1 MIVHATMS
9 AISRPNVPLV
19 LAALVLLS
27 SCTTAPVKTT
37 APVNSSTNVK
47 TPTTV
52 PEKKVEPPQDV
63 SALSMLIARQ
73 ERIYRVAAP
82 LMVKNAPLCRSFAR
96 PLLGFTAKNLYSYPA
111 ELAPAAESA
120 LKLDDRLRVMQVLD
134 GSGAMRAGI
143 RPGDILQSIQEQAL
157 PLGAQ
162 AESEAARLLA
172 PLIKNATDISIVV
185 LRQDQPIRLTITLTA
200 ACAFS
205 MEIGHAP
212 QVNAYADGRRIMIT
226 KGMLDFLS
234 ADEELAVILAH
245 EIAHN
250 VLQHTAAQ
258 QMTATVAS
266 MIDALLPLQPEAAAL
281 ASRGG
286 LRPMSAK
293 ADQEA
298 DRLAMYLLAR
308 AGYDPAAAERT
319 MAKLAQS
326 YPASLTNTYTALH
339 PWTSERR
346 QSMQTTLSE
355 IRQKQRSKNLLLP

>member
-9 AISRPNVPLV
+9 AIDKRNVPLFLV
-19 LAALVLLS
+19 ALVLLV
-27 SCTTAPVKTT
+27 SCTTAPVKT
-37 APVNSSTNVK
+37 PPSVK
-47 TPTTV
+47 TPVNVKAPTNV
-52 PEKKVEPPQDV
+52 PEKKVEPSQDV
-63 SALSMLIARQ
+63 SAFALLIARQ

-162 AESEAARLLA
+162 AENEAARLLA
-172 PLIKNATDISIVV
+172 PLIKNATDISVVV
-185 LRQDQPIRLTITLTA
+185 LRQDRPLKLTIPLTA

-226 KGMLDFLS
+226 RGMLDFLS
-234 ADEELAVILAH
+234 ADEELAVILAR

-250 VLQHTAAQ
+250 VLQHTATQ

-266 MIDALLPLQPEAAAL
+266 LIDALLLVQPDAASL

-286 LRPMSAK
+286 LRPVPAK

-298 DRLAMYLLAR
+298 DRMAMYLLAR

-319 MAKLAQS
+319 IAKLAQS

-339 PWTSERR
+339 PWTPERR

-355 IRQKQRSKNLLLP
+355 IRQKQTSKNPLLP

>member
-9 AISRPNVPLV
+9 AIDKRNVPLFLV
-19 LAALVLLS
+19 ALVLLV
-27 SCTTAPVKTT
+27 SCTTAPVKT
-37 APVNSSTNVK
+37 PPSVK
-47 TPTTV
+47 TPVNVKAPTNV
-52 PEKKVEPPQDV
+52 SEKKVEPSQDV
-63 SALSMLIARQ
+63 SAFALLIARQ

-162 AESEAARLLA
+162 AESEAARSLA
-172 PLIKNATDISIVV
+172 PLIKNATDISVVV
-185 LRQDQPIRLTITLTA
+185 LRQDRPIKLTIPLTA

-226 KGMLDFLS
+226 RGMLDFLS
-234 ADEELAVILAH
+234 ADEELAVILAR

-250 VLQHTAAQ
+250 VLQHTATQ

-266 MIDALLPLQPEAAAL
+266 LIDALLPLQPDAASL

-286 LRPMSAK
+286 LRPMPAK

-298 DRLAMYLLAR
+298 DRMAMYLLAR
-308 AGYDPAAAERT
+308 AGYDPAAVERT
-319 MAKLAQS
+319 IAKLAQS

-339 PWTSERR
+339 PWAPERR

-355 IRQKQRSKNLLLP
+355 IRQKQTSKNPLLP

>member
-1 MIVHATMS
+1 MIVQATMNS
-9 AISRPNVPLV
+9 ISRRNSPLL
-19 LAALVLLS
+19 LAALVLLV
-27 SCTTAPVKTT
+27 SCTTAPVKT
-37 APVNSSTNVK
+37 PPSVKPPMNVK
-47 TPTTV
+47 TPTNV
-52 PEKKVEPPQDV
+52 PEKKVEPSQDV
-63 SALSMLIARQ
+63 SAFALLIARQ

-162 AESEAARLLA
+162 AESEAARSLA
-172 PLIKNATDISIVV
+172 PLIKNATDISVVV
-185 LRQDQPIRLTITLTA
+185 LRQDRSLKLTIPLTA

-226 KGMLDFLS
+226 RGMLDFLS
-234 ADEELAVILAH
+234 ADEELAVILAR

-250 VLQHTAAQ
+250 VLQHTATQ

-266 MIDALLPLQPEAAAL
+266 LIDALLTLQPDAASL

-286 LRPMSAK
+286 LRPMPAK

-298 DRLAMYLLAR
+298 DRMAMYLLAR

-319 MAKLAQS
+319 IAKLAQS

-339 PWTSERR
+339 PWTPERR

-355 IRQKQRSKNLLLP
+355 IRQKQTSKNPLLP

>member
-9 AISRPNVPLV
+9 AISRRNVPLL
-19 LAALVLLS
+19 LAALVLLA
-27 SCTTAPVKTT
+27 SCTTATVKT
-37 APVNSSTNVK
+37 STNVK
-47 TPTTV
+47 TPTTA
-52 PEKKVEPPQDV
+52 PEKKVEPSQEV
-63 SALSMLIARQ
+63 SALSMLVARQ

-96 PLLGFTAKNLYSYPA
+96 PLLGFTAKNLYSYPV

-143 RPGDILQSIQEQAL
+143 RSGDILQSIQDQPL

-162 AESEAARLLA
+162 AENEAARLLA
-172 PLIKNATDISIVV
+172 PLIKNATDISVVV
-185 LRQDQPIRLTITLTA
+185 LRQEQSIRLTIPLTA

-226 KGMLDFLS
+226 RGMLDFLS
-234 ADEELAVILAH
+234 SDEELAVILAR

-250 VLQHTAAQ
+250 ILQH
-258 QMTATVAS
+258 
-266 MIDALLPLQPEAAAL
+266 DALLPLKPDTAAL

-308 AGYDPAAAERT
+308 AGYDPAATER
-319 MAKLAQS
+319 AIGKIAQAH
-326 YPASLTNTYTALH
+326 PASQNPTYTTLH
-339 PWTSERR
+339 PWTPERR
-346 QSMQTTLSE
+346 QSIQTTLSE
-355 IRQKQRSKNLLLP
+355 IRQKQTSKNPLLP

>member
-1 MIVHATMS
+1 
-9 AISRPNVPLV
+9 
-19 LAALVLLS
+19 
-27 SCTTAPVKTT
+27 
-37 APVNSSTNVK
+37 
-47 TPTTV
+47 
-52 PEKKVEPPQDV
+52 
-63 SALSMLIARQ
+63 
-73 ERIYRVAAP
+73 
-82 LMVKNAPLCRSFAR
+82 
-96 PLLGFTAKNLYSYPA
+96 
-111 ELAPAAESA
+111 
-120 LKLDDRLRVMQVLD
+120 MQVLD

-162 AESEAARLLA
+162 AESEAARSLA
-172 PLIKNATDISIVV
+172 PLIKNATDISVMV
-185 LRQDQPIRLTITLTA
+185 LRQDRSLKLTIPLTA

-226 KGMLDFLS
+226 RGMLDFLS
-234 ADEELAVILAH
+234 ADEELAVILAR

-250 VLQHTAAQ
+250 VLQHTATQ

-266 MIDALLPLQPEAAAL
+266 LIDALLPLQPDAASL

-286 LRPMSAK
+286 LRPMPAK

-298 DRLAMYLLAR
+298 DRMAMYLLAR

-319 MAKLAQS
+319 IAKLAQS

-339 PWTSERR
+339 PWTPERR

-355 IRQKQRSKNLLLP
+355 IRQKQTSKNPLLP

>member
-1 MIVHATMS
+1 MIVDATMS
-9 AISRPNVPLV
+9 AIGRRNLPLL
-19 LAALVLLS
+19 LAASVLLV
-27 SCTTAPVKTT
+27 SCTTVPVKT
-37 APVNSSTNVK
+37 PPNVQ
-47 TPTTV
+47 TPPNV
-52 PEKKVEPPQDV
+52 PEKKVERSQDV
-63 SALSMLIARQ
+63 SALSLLIARQ

-162 AESEAARLLA
+162 AENEAARLLA
-172 PLIKNATDISIVV
+172 PLIKNATDISVVV
-185 LRQDQPIRLTITLTA
+185 LRQDRPLKLTIPLTA

-226 KGMLDFLS
+226 RGMLDFLS
-234 ADEELAVILAH
+234 ADEELAVILAR

-250 VLQHTAAQ
+250 VLQHTATQ

-266 MIDALLPLQPEAAAL
+266 LIDALLPLQPDAASL

-286 LRPMSAK
+286 LRPMPAK

-298 DRLAMYLLAR
+298 DRMAMYLLAR

-319 MAKLAQS
+319 IAKLAQS

-339 PWTSERR
+339 PWTPERR

-355 IRQKQRSKNLLLP
+355 IRQKQTSKNPLLL

>member
-9 AISRPNVPLV
+9 AIGRCNVPLLLV
-19 LAALVLLS
+19 TSVLLV
-27 SCTTAPVKTT
+27 SCTTAPVKT
-37 APVNSSTNVK
+37 PPNVK
-47 TPTTV
+47 TPTNV
-52 PEKKVEPPQDV
+52 PEKKVEPSQDV
-63 SALSMLIARQ
+63 SALSILIARQ

-120 LKLDDRLRVMQVLD
+120 LKLNDRLRVMQVLD

-185 LRQDQPIRLTITLTA
+185 LRQDQPIRLTIPLTA

-205 MEIGHAP
+205 MEIGQAP
-212 QVNAYADGRRIMIT
+212 QVSAYADGRRIMIPR
-226 KGMLDFLS
+226 GMLDFLS
-234 ADEELAVILAH
+234 SDEELAVILAR

-250 VLQHTAAQ
+250 ILQHAASQ

-266 MIDALLPLQPEAAAL
+266 MIDALLPLKPDTAAL

-308 AGYDPAAAERT
+308 AGYDPAATERVIG
-319 MAKLAQS
+319 KIAQA
-326 YPASLTNTYTALH
+326 YPASQNPTYTALH
-339 PWTSERR
+339 PWTPERR
-346 QSMQTTLSE
+346 QSIQTTLSE
-355 IRQKQRSKNLLLP
+355 IRQKQTSKNPLLP

>member
-1 MIVHATMS
+1 MIIPAAMRTISPCHAS
-9 AISRPNVPLV
+9 LL
-19 LAALVLLS
+19 LAASLLLS
-27 SCTTAPVKTT
+27 ACSTAPVKTVSN
-37 APVNSSTNVK
+37 APEQKVQ
-47 TPTTV
+47 PTQ
-52 PEKKVEPPQDV
+52 EID
-63 SALSMLIARQ
+63 ALSAVIARQ
-73 ERIYRVAAP
+73 DRIYRVAAP

-96 PLLGFTAKNLYSYPA
+96 PLLGFTAKNLFSYPA

-143 RPGDILQSIQEQAL
+143 RAGDILQSIQDQPL

-162 AESEAARLLA
+162 AENDAARLLA
-172 PLIKNATDISIVV
+172 PLIKNATDISVVV
-185 LRQDQPIRLTITLTA
+185 LRQERAIRLTIPLTA

-205 MEIGHAP
+205 MEIGNAP

-226 KGMLDFLS
+226 RGMLDFLS
-234 ADEELAVILAH
+234 SDEELAVILAR

-250 VLQHTAAQ
+250 ILQHAASQ

-266 MIDALLPLQPEAAAL
+266 MIDALLPLQPDASAL

-286 LRPMSAK
+286 LRPMSTK

-308 AGYDPAAAERT
+308 AGYDPAATERVIG
-319 MAKLAQS
+319 KIAQA
-326 YPASLTNTYTALH
+326 YPASQSPTYTALH
-339 PWTSERR
+339 PWTPERR
-346 QSMQTTLSE
+346 QSIQTTLSE
-355 IRQKQRSKNLLLP
+355 IRQKQTSKNPLLP